1 MELTKISGIY
11 KIVNINNEKVYI
23 GSSKDIEKRFKEHIY
38 QLKITF
44 IILLNYSEVLIKQ
57 KISRLLS

>member
-23 GSSKDIEKRFKEHIY
+23 GSSKDIEK
-38 QLKITF
+38 KI
-44 IILLNYSEVLIKQ
+44 
-57 KISRLLS
+57 